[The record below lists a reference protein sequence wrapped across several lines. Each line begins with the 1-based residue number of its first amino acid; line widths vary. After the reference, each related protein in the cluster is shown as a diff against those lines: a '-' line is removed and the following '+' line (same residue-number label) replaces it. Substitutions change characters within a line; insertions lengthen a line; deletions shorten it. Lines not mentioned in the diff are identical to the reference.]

1 MCPVIGA
8 SEAHP
13 ASVVQMSLLAMF
25 TNVSIII
32 AANMNAAWPTFSLE
46 IQSLKGCCGSK
57 ERAEPRAT
65 LKPCRTPGLWKRPL
79 HSVLSQTRVVEAS
92 L

>member
-46 IQSLKGCCGSK
+46 IQSLKGAVAPKK
-57 ERAEPRAT
+57 EQNPEQP
-65 LKPCRTPGLWKRPL
+65 
-79 HSVLSQTRVVEAS
+79 
-92 L
+92 